1 MGQNV
6 LIDAGISKVFDE
18 PSLWRMEAAD
28 ALGLR
33 ANELIAAMSPG
44 PAFPA
49 VLRSLEAALAARP
62 TTIVDLG
69 AGTGGVSEWMRLST
83 GAAVYAVEPEDGA
96 RQAARRAFPRLN
108 VVEERA
114 DSTPFADGTAD
125 AVIMSG
131 VASLLSDL
139 APVFAEV
146 NRLLTWS
153 GRFAIADLFSSTGV
167 TWEGT
172 PNVFRSVDDL
182 KLICLRHGFIITDVG
197 FGNPVPDPSWA
208 SAAQAVD
215 DWIDTHCGDRPGYRE
230 WNEDRRHI
238 QRQIESGRLL
248 GGCIIARRTRCE
260 AA

>member
-1 MGQNV
+1 MGQDV
-6 LIDAGISKVFDE
+6 LIDAGVPNVFDG

-33 ANELIAAMSPG
+33 ENELIAAMSPG

-49 VLRSLEAALAARP
+49 VLRSLESALAAGP

-108 VVEERA
+108 VVEGRA
-114 DSTPFADGTAD
+114 DSTPFADGIAD

-146 NRLLTWS
+146 ERLLTSS
-153 GRFAIADLFSSTGV
+153 GRFAIADLFSATEV
-167 TWEGT
+167 TWERA
-172 PNVFRSVDDL
+172 PNVFRSVDEL
-182 KLICLRHGFIITDVG
+182 KRICLRHGFTVTDLG

-208 SAAQAVD
+208 AAAQAVD
-215 DWIDTHCGDRPGYRE
+215 NWIETHCGNRPGYRE
-230 WNEDRRHI
+230 WNEDRRHL
-238 QRQIESGRLL
+238 QRQIDSGHLL
-248 GGCIIARRTRCE
+248 GGCIVARRTRCE